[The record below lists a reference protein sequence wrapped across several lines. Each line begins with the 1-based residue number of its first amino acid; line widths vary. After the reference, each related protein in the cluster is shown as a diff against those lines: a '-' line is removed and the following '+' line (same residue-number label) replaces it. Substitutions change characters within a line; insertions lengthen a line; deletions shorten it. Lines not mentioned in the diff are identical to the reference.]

1 MTITKLSP
9 RELREYKPRL
19 RFNWRCEN
27 CDSTWTGGVTTAYCC
42 GLYAV
47 EVEDE
52 ADEIEFQEAAE

>member
-1 MTITKLSP
+1 MTTLGKSST

-27 CDSTWTGGVTTAYCC
+27 CGTEWSGAANEGYCC

-52 ADEIEFQEAAE
+52 EIEMQGAAE